1 MPAGSKPDRERSS
14 GSVEDG
20 ACRHRGAAA
29 ASCAHD
35 PAVAGPPP
43 RRVAAGW
50 ADEARGQPQPREM
63 AGFLEVL
70 CRNRQSQASVAAA
83 QPIAAVVLRLVSCR
97 PIRDRVQEN
106 LFRRSSRSL
115 GVFLRWSPPGPR
127 AGAIF
132 SLEEIPAFSL
142 VVVAAPVDRLVRLG
156 IARDMLR
163 AMDVCLGYG
172 D

>member
-1 MPAGSKPDRERSS
+1 MRGVRVLSKTVPVVTEVPLPHPAHMILPSPVRHPAGLPQVGQTKPEGNLSHARWRVSLRCY
-14 GSVEDG
+14 VEIDS
-20 ACRHRGAAA
+20 RKR
-29 ASCAHD
+29 
-35 PAVAGPPP
+35 
-43 RRVAAGW
+43 
-50 ADEARGQPQPREM
+50 QLPQLSP
-63 AGFLEVL
+63 F
-70 CRNRQSQASVAAA
+70 
-83 QPIAAVVLRLVSCR
+83 AAVVLRLVSCR